1 MADLFRAFMWFY
13 DNWHLRKNAT
23 LQWRALA
30 AWNVLL
36 VVAGTFLMVCGVSYL
51 EVPVIQIMSS

>member
-1 MADLFRAFMWFY
+1 MWFY